1 MCPLRAVNSFL
12 AAEEKNVTKLKEGQ
26 TQLTEEYKKYAI
38 DTTRLEQLV
47 IQVDKLRNEF
57 KTLLDESWYTLV
69 DFEMDLHE
77 RIDEANV
84 AFEHTIQDM
93 LYEFVENA
101 QLYFVEITEAEAE
114 FSDRL
119 HEFIS
124 NFLGRQ
130 SIESVLHPELK
141 KVFIIL

>member
-1 MCPLRAVNSFL
+1 M
-12 AAEEKNVTKLKEGQ
+12 KESQ
-26 TQLTEEYKKYAI
+26 TQLTDEYEKFAS
-38 DTTRLEQLV
+38 DTTRLDQL
-47 IQVDKLRNEF
+47 ISEVDKLRNDF
-57 KTLLDESWYTLV
+57 TTLLDETWYTLV

-101 QLYFVEITEAEAE
+101 QLYFVEVTEAEAE

-119 HEFIS
+119 HELIS
-124 NFLGRQ
+124 NFLCRQ

-141 KVFIIL
+141 KVLVMLSFVILFFNDGEFSVPG

>member
-1 MCPLRAVNSFL
+1 M
-12 AAEEKNVTKLKEGQ
+12 KESQ
-26 TQLTEEYKKYAI
+26 TQLTDEYEKFAS
-38 DTTRLEQLV
+38 DTTRLDQL
-47 IQVDKLRNEF
+47 ISEVDKLRNDF
-57 KTLLDESWYTLV
+57 TTLLDETWYTLV

-101 QLYFVEITEAEAE
+101 QLYFVEVTEAEAE

-119 HEFIS
+119 HELIS

-141 KVFIIL
+141 KVLVMLSFVILFFNDGEFSVPG